1 MTPSYKSYAWGDDE
15 ILPLSKKGMN
25 NNGHV
30 GTTLIDSLDTL
41 LLMNM
46 TKEYAEA
53 LEWIKNDFALDSK
66 DEVSVYEYSVHV
78 LGGLLSAYEM
88 TKEVVLLERATE
100 VGELLLQAFD
110 KTSVFPA
117 VGESEESEG

>member
-1 MTPSYKSYAWGDDE
+1 M
-15 ILPLSKKGMN
+15 
-25 NNGHV
+25 
-30 GTTLIDSLDTL
+30 
-41 LLMNM
+41 
-46 TKEYAEA
+46 
-53 LEWIKNDFALDSK
+53 
-66 DEVSVYEYSVHV
+66 YEYSVHV

>member
-1 MTPSYKSYAWGDDE
+1 
-15 ILPLSKKGMN
+15 MN

-41 LLMNM
+41 LMMTL

-117 VGESEESEG
+117 VGEGEESEG